1 MKPSL
6 LITLYE
12 IAETAGSIGEAT
24 CTTTEIA
31 KKLGFSQQTASRH
44 LIELE
49 KLGHIKRMK
58 AARGELVQITPKGSE
73 QLSLMYLTLQRI
85 FEGPK
90 REVLIEGE
98 VFTGLGEGAYYVSQ
112 LGYRRQFIEK
122 LGFDPYP
129 GTLNLKI
136 GKQSQRERKLIDTYP
151 STTLEGFMNG
161 TRSFGQVKCYRARLN
176 DKVDGVVITA
186 LRTHYGEDV
195 LEVVAPK
202 NLREVLG
209 LKDGDSVKVR
219 VFISTPQ

>member
-1 MKPSL
+1 MRAGL
-6 LITLYE
+6 LITLYK
-12 IAETAGSIGEAT
+12 IAETAGGIGEAK
-24 CTTTEIA
+24 CTTAEIA
-31 KKLGFSQQTASRH
+31 KKLGLSQQTASRH

-58 AARGELVQITPKGSE
+58 ATRGEFIQITPKGAE
-73 QLSLMYLTLQRI
+73 QLNSMYLTLQRI

-112 LGYRRQFIEK
+112 PGYRRQFIEK

-129 GTLNLKI
+129 GTLNLKVE
-136 GKQSQRERKLIDTYP
+136 KQSQRERGILETYP
-151 STTLEGFMNG
+151 SITLEGFMNG
-161 TRSFGQVKCYRARLN
+161 MRSFGQVKCYKARVN
-176 DKVDGVVITA
+176 EKVDGIVVTA
-186 LRTHYGEDV
+186 LRSHYGEDV
-195 LEVVAPK
+195 LEIVAPK
-202 NLREVLG
+202 NLRQILG

>member
-1 MKPSL
+1 MKPGL
-6 LITLYE
+6 LITLYK
-12 IAETAGSIGEAT
+12 IAETAGSIGEAK
-24 CTTTEIA
+24 CTTIEIA

-58 AARGELVQITPKGSE
+58 ATRGELIQITPKGAE
-73 QLSLMYLTLQRI
+73 QLNLMYLTLQRI

-112 LGYRRQFIEK
+112 PGYRRQFIEK

-129 GTLNLKI
+129 GTLNLKVEE
-136 GKQSQRERKLIDTYP
+136 QSQRERKLLETYP
-151 STTLEGFMNG
+151 SITLEGFMNG
-161 TRSFGQVKCYRARLN
+161 MRSFGQVKCYRARVN
-176 DKVDGVVITA
+176 DMVDGIAVTA
-186 LRTHYGEDV
+186 LRSHYGEDV
-195 LEVVAPK
+195 LEIVAPK
-202 NLREVLG
+202 SLREILG

>member
-6 LITLYE
+6 LMTLYK
-12 IAETAGSIGEAT
+12 IAEAAGSVGEAK

-58 AARGELVQITPKGSE
+58 ATRGEFIQITPKGAE
-73 QLSLMYLTLQRI
+73 QLNLMHLTLQKI
-85 FEGPK
+85 FEEPK

-98 VFTGLGEGAYYVSQ
+98 VFSGLGEGAYYVSQ
-112 LGYRRQFIEK
+112 PGYRKQFIEK

-129 GTLNLKI
+129 GTLNLKVQD
-136 GKQSQRERKLIDTYP
+136 KSRRERTLLETYP
-151 STTLEGFMNG
+151 CMTLEGFMNG
-161 TRSFGQVKCYRARLN
+161 MRSFGQVKCYRARVN
-176 DKVDGVVITA
+176 DRVDGTVVTA
-186 LRTHYGEDV
+186 LRSHYGEDV
-195 LEVVAPK
+195 LEIVAAK
-202 NLREVLG
+202 NLREIMG

>member
-1 MKPSL
+1 MKPGL
-6 LITLYE
+6 LITLYK
-12 IAETAGSIGEAT
+12 IAETAGSVGEAK
-24 CTTTEIA
+24 CTTNEIA

-58 AARGELVQITPKGSE
+58 ATRGELIQITPKGAE
-73 QLSLMYLTLQRI
+73 QLNMMYLTLQRI

-112 LGYRRQFIEK
+112 PGYRRQFIEK

-129 GTLNLKI
+129 GTLNLKVE
-136 GKQSQRERKLIDTYP
+136 KSQRERKLLETYP
-151 STTLEGFMNG
+151 SITLEGFMNG
-161 TRSFGQVKCYRARLN
+161 MRSFGQVKCYRAR
-176 DKVDGVVITA
+176 VDNRIEGIVVTA
-186 LRTHYGEDV
+186 MRSHYGEDV
-195 LEVVAPK
+195 LEIVAPK
-202 NLREVLG
+202 NLRQILG

>member
-1 MKPSL
+1 MKPGL
-6 LITLYE
+6 LITLYK
-12 IAETAGSIGEAT
+12 IAETAGSIGEAK
-24 CTTTEIA
+24 CTTIEIA

-58 AARGELVQITPKGSE
+58 ATRGELIQITPKGAE
-73 QLSLMYLTLQRI
+73 QLNLMYLTLQRI

-112 LGYRRQFIEK
+112 PGYRRQFIEK

-129 GTLNLKI
+129 GTLNLKVEE
-136 GKQSQRERKLIDTYP
+136 QSQRERKLLETYP
-151 STTLEGFMNG
+151 SITLEGFMNG
-161 TRSFGQVKCYRARLN
+161 MRSFGQVKCYRAR
-176 DKVDGVVITA
+176 VDDRIDGIAVTA
-186 LRTHYGEDV
+186 LRSHYGEDV
-195 LEVVAPK
+195 LEIVAPK
-202 NLREVLG
+202 NLREILG

>member
-6 LITLYE
+6 LITLYK
-12 IAETAGSIGEAT
+12 IAEAAGSIGEAA

-31 KKLGFSQQTASRH
+31 EKLGFSQQTASRH

-49 KLGHIKRMK
+49 KLGYVRRTR
-58 AARGELVQITPKGSE
+58 AARGELVQITSRGAE

-98 VFTGLGEGAYYVSQ
+98 VFSGLGEGAYYVSQ
-112 LGYRRQFIEK
+112 PGYRRQFIEK

-136 GKQSQRERKLIDTYP
+136 ERQSQRERKLLDTYP
-151 STTLEGFMNG
+151 STSLKGFVNG
-161 TRSFGQVKCYRARLN
+161 ARSFGQVKCYRARIN
-176 DKVDGVVITA
+176 DRVDGVVITA